1 MILNSLSKQINNI
14 KKLTKHFFTDTLIP
28 IVKYWTQNDITLN
41 INYAINYKNLNK
53 LIIKI
58 LWVFFISTIILTLLN
73 SYFKL
78 PQFYT
83 NFLGLKVI
91 PPVQAFWTL
100 IISVMAMILPIYYQ
114 NKISNLYHYRLVLF
128 LSFSI
133 LVFSAIFLSG
143 GSPVLF
149 GTLLFMLA
157 FSVLY
162 ADFRLA
168 CIIFLGSF
176 SSIQAVIRWQPD
188 LLYFQNIT
196 NTQIWIFNTLL
207 VSITIFTSLTSE
219 AYRTNLK
226 ILNKTKQRLESELV
240 EKKKNELQIIKFKD
254 HLNIIL
260 RGIQEG
266 ITVQDCS
273 LQIVFAN
280 QVAANMLGYASV
292 ESMLQSKSPL
302 VFNVFNQAQNES
314 QEKVIHFTPIGSK
327 EKRWSILK
335 STPIQDKNGKMLY
348 LVNIFHDITEQ
359 KKNQEK
365 IYNLAYFDQLT
376 KLPNRSFFF
385 EKLQKILST
394 SHRHRYK
401 TALLY
406 IDLDKFKQVND
417 SMGHMVGDTLLQ
429 MTAMRLKKSVRQE
442 DLVARIGGDEF
453 TLTLVNFN
461 EREDIE
467 NVASKIIGILSKPFR
482 INDLNISITPSI
494 GIAILPD
501 TSQDLNSILLHADSA
516 MYLAKNKGGSRF
528 EFYSENKSIRSKES
542 VRIENLLRSAISRNE
557 FSIQYQP
564 IIDLKTKKVLSLE
577 ALLRWDNPEIGRI
590 EPEKFIPI
598 AEETGQI
605 ASIDEWV
612 INTVCR
618 QTKYLQ
624 SGLFNHVKISVNV
637 SQKQFNPHFSQ
648 MIKNVLKETHYDPNF
663 LELEIGG
670 VVNSQ
675 NFNLTQNTLL
685 KMKEAG
691 ISTTL
696 DNFGTNNSSLNEI
709 KDMAFSSLKIDR
721 QVVRNFTKN
730 PTDIQMIRSIINVAH
745 NFKLKA
751 IAQGVENIEQMDKL
765 SSLHCDSIQGFL
777 ISEPKPL
784 EKFNQFYIQA

>member
-1 MILNSLSKQINNI
+1 MIFNSLSKQTNNI
-14 KKLTKHFFTDTLIP
+14 KKLIKYFFTEALIP

-41 INYAINYKNLNK
+41 VNYAINYKNLNK

-58 LWVFFISTIILTLLN
+58 LWVFFVLTVILVLLN

-83 NFLGLKVI
+83 TFLGLKVI

-100 IISVMAMILPIYYQ
+100 IISMMAIILPIYCQ
-114 NKISNLYHYRLVLF
+114 NKIGNLYHYRLVLF
-128 LSFSI
+128 LSFFI

-157 FSVLY
+157 LSVLY

-176 SSIQAVIRWQPD
+176 STIQAVIRWQPD
-188 LLYFQNIT
+188 LLYFKNIES
-196 NTQIWIFNTLL
+196 TQIWIFNTLL
-207 VSITIFTSLTSE
+207 VSIAVFTSLTSE

-226 ILNKTKQRLESELV
+226 VITKTRQKLESELV
-240 EKKKNELQIIKFKD
+240 EKKKNELQIIKFKN

-266 ITVQDCS
+266 ITVQDSS

-292 ESMLQSKSPL
+292 ESMLKNKSPL
-302 VFNVFNQAQNES
+302 VFNIFNQSQNES
-314 QEKVIHFTPIGSK
+314 QEKVIHFTLPGSK
-327 EKRWSILK
+327 ERRWSILK

-359 KKNQEK
+359 RKNQEK

-385 EKLQKILST
+385 ERLQKILST

-406 IDLDKFKQVND
+406 IDLDKFKHVND
-417 SMGHMVGDTLLQ
+417 SMGHIAGDTLLQ
-429 MTAMRLKKSVRQE
+429 MTAMRLKQSVRQE

-453 TLTLVNFN
+453 TLTLANFN
-461 EREDIE
+461 ERADIE
-467 NVASKIIGILSKPFR
+467 NVASKIIEVLSRPFK
-482 INDLNISITPSI
+482 IKDLNISVTPSI
-494 GIAILPD
+494 GIAIFPD

-528 EFYSENKSIRSKES
+528 EFYSENKSIRGKES
-542 VRIENLLRSAISRNE
+542 VRIENLLRGAISRNE

-564 IIDLKTKKVLSLE
+564 RIDLKTKKVLSLE
-577 ALLRWDNPEIGRI
+577 ALLRWDNPEMGCIAPG
-590 EPEKFIPI
+590 KFIPI
-598 AEETGQI
+598 AEEIGQI

-637 SQKQFNPHFSQ
+637 SQKQFNLSFSQ

-670 VVNSQ
+670 VIDSQ
-675 NFNLTQNTLL
+675 NFSLIQNTLL
-685 KMKEAG
+685 KIKEVG

-709 KDMAFSSLKIDR
+709 KDMAFSCLKIDR

-730 PTDIQMIRSIINVAH
+730 STDIQMIRSIINIAH
-745 NFKLKA
+745 NFKLKV

-784 EKFNQFYIQA
+784 EKFNQFYVQA